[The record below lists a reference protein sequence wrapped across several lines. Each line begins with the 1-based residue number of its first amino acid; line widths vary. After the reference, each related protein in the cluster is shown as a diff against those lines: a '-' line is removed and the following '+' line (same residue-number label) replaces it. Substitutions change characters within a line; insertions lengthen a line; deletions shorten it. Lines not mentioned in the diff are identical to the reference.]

1 MIEKLSY
8 FKLLKACI
16 LMIFL
21 VLLRTLEIKNFA
33 DDVIVYK
40 TIRSMRDLQCYL
52 SLVQPL
58 GEVLCNK

>member
-1 MIEKLSY
+1 
-8 FKLLKACI
+8 
-16 LMIFL
+16 MIFL